1 MKPDVFFDELYYEI
15 HSVYLETVIVTMSDG
30 PAENYTI
37 HLMDSHRSRG
47 IDWVIS
53 KDAVDI
59 INKKWLKNLA
69 KSIVKRFEEE
79 I

>member
-1 MKPDVFFDELYYEI
+1 MKPDVFFDELDYEM
-15 HSVYLETVIVTMSDG
+15 HCMCLEPIIVTMSDE

-47 IDWVIS
+47 IDWIIS

-59 INKKWLKNLA
+59 INKEWLKNLA